1 MSTHTSPEN
10 DQEEYI
16 ERVKTRCKNLIRNK
30 IWNGVEEHRLDSWFD
45 AMSNLG
51 AKLLAAYIL
60 DNFSFRSKEQ
70 FYSLINFMVE
80 GMKFPNKDKTLTFE
94 EAFRHQS
101 YTEKNGIILAPVIS
115 NDQPPTKSGPYILRL
130 IQKLYKLPT
139 KSMYWPHKLLENTDR
154 IKELYF
160 VDDFC
165 GSGNQF
171 SDFIKEINFEEI
183 VKENKIEIYYLVAVI
198 HEKGLK
204 KIQED
209 YPNIKIIYGELLE
222 ERSSNI
228 LSEACL
234 SRYSVDNFAELILQ
248 QYENVISNAG
258 YTRGA
263 QDKYKFG
270 YENLGLAYSF
280 AHGTPNNSLPVLWMD
295 GTNITS
301 LVDR

>member
-30 IWNGVEEHRLDSWFD
+30 IWNGVEEYRLDSWFD
-45 AMSNLG
+45 AMSNLD

-70 FYSLINFMVE
+70 FHSLLNFMVE
-80 GMKFPNKDKTLTFE
+80 GIKFQDNDKFLTFE
-94 EAFRHQS
+94 QAFKNSR
-101 YTEKNGIILAPVIS
+101 YTEKNGVILAPVIS

-139 KSMYWPHKLLENTDR
+139 KSMYWPHKLMENRGR
-154 IKELYF
+154 IKKLFF

-165 GSGNQF
+165 GSGDQF
-171 SDFIKEINFEEI
+171 LDFIKEIGFEAI
-183 VKENKIEIYYLVAVI
+183 VCEDEIEIYYLVTVI
-198 HEKGLK
+198 HEKGLN
-204 KIQED
+204 KIQST
-209 YPNIKIIYGELLE
+209 YSKIKVIYAELLE
-222 ERSSNI
+222 EKSSNI
-228 LSEACL
+228 LSTDCL
-234 SRYSVDNFAELILQ
+234 SRYAVDNFAELILQ
-248 QYENVISNAG
+248 QYENVINNGG
-258 YTRGA
+258 YTKGA
-263 QDKYKFG
+263 RENLKFG
-270 YENLGLAYSF
+270 YDGLGLAYSF

-295 GTNITS
+295 GANITP